1 MGTPTTPLVLGLGSP
16 GIPNVPTTSVARR
29 APGIT
34 LVTAGLLASVAPAL
48 RAVEVEAPVVAWGS
62 NRYGV
67 GVVPHSV
74 TRVVNLSAGYD
85 HALALRDDGQVIAWG
100 SNLDGER
107 NVPADLGN
115 VVSVHAGDWVSYA
128 LRQDGTLVGWGGG
141 VDRGL
146 VPVPDHVREVIAVD
160 FASGSHALVLRRDGT
175 VLGLGNNFA
184 QQVDVPSGLSN
195 VVQVSAGY
203 GYSLALQEDGT
214 VVAWGAKLP
223 GLRPDLGR
231 PVAMAS
237 GRSDSYFLQPDG
249 SIVHWGRTG
258 ETTPPITGIVA
269 IAASQGALVALRRDG
284 SVVAWPSVD
293 ETGSVG
299 RVPSSLGKATVITA
313 RGDHA
318 LALAGTPRVDAP
330 TLSAS
335 RTVSGVAVTFPSQ
348 LGRTY
353 RIETRHPDSQAP
365 WIILGVRSGTS
376 APVTVN
382 VDGTAEAQ
390 FVRVT
395 VY

>member
-1 MGTPTTPLVLGLGSP
+1 MGTPTTPPVLGFVSP

-29 APGIT
+29 APGII
-34 LVTAGLLASVAPAL
+34 LATAGLLAIVAPDL
-48 RAVEVEAPVVAWGS
+48 RAVEVQAPVVAWGS
-62 NRYGV
+62 SRYGV
-67 GVVPHSV
+67 GTVPDSV
-74 TRVVNLSAGYD
+74 IRVVNLSAGYD

-107 NVPADLGN
+107 DVPADLGN

-128 LRQDGTLVGWGGG
+128 LRQDGTLVGWGGRVG
-141 VDRGL
+141 GGL

-175 VLGLGNNFA
+175 VLGIGNNFA

-223 GLRPDLGR
+223 GPRPDLGR
-231 PVAMAS
+231 PVAMTS

-249 SIVHWGRTG
+249 SIVHWGRSG
-258 ETTPPITGIVA
+258 ETKPPITGIVA

-284 SVVAWPSVD
+284 SVVAWPSSD
-293 ETGSVG
+293 EPDSVG
-299 RVPSSLGKATVITA
+299 RVPSSLSRATVIVA

-318 LALAGTPRVDAP
+318 LALTEPPRVEAP
-330 TLSAS
+330 SLSVS
-335 RTVSGVAVTFPSQ
+335 RIASGVAVTFPSQ

-353 RIETRHPDSQAP
+353 RIETRPSDSQNP
-365 WIILGVRSGTS
+365 WSILGIRSGTGT
-376 APVTVN
+376 AVTVSAGGN
-382 VDGTAEAQ
+382 AGAQ
-390 FVRVT
+390 FVRVA